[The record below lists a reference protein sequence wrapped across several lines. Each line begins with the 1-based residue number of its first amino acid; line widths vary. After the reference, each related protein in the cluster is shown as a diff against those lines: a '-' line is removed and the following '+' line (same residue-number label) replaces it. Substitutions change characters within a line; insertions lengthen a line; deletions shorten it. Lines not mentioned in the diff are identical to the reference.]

1 MLLAILGSRLSLHV
15 ASLRYIRLA
24 KYCKYLIHFLAVVIV
39 FNRQK
44 NDFLANFY
52 VCSPLPSNDKPFFFG
67 KMLSLCQFQVV
78 NFAYLAS
85 SNFALQGQDQQN

>member
-15 ASLRYIRLA
+15 VSLRYIRLA

-52 VCSPLPSNDKPFFFG
+52 VCSPLPSNDKTFFLENAEPVSVPG
-67 KMLSLCQFQVV
+67 SKLYLLS
-78 NFAYLAS
+78 
-85 SNFALQGQDQQN
+85 